1 MATYSALLPG
11 SMIGERPCAKASGEQ
26 LAYAPL
32 RMADIVM
39 LPKRIQTNK
48 KEEIY
53 VVKFSNMRK
62 IQKKKR
68 IILHF
73 SAFFF
78 LVA

>member
-1 MATYSALLPG
+1 MATYSALLPK

-48 KEEIY
+48 KE
-53 VVKFSNMRK
+53 
-62 IQKKKR
+62 
-68 IILHF
+68 
-73 SAFFF
+73 
-78 LVA
+78 